1 MVYVTSFAILGP
13 FVKVEGCKM
22 YIVMLKKIWFH
33 FHFILIFGKD
43 PMILPVLSTFFSS
56 SHFSFPF
63 FFFCSFHASF
73 LFLFLFFFCF
83 FCSRFSPLLSFICM
97 LLLFLLQGSTC
108 LFEALFWKFIL
119 SQPSVGW
126 IKMKRYSPTNF
137 SSP

>member
-56 SHFSFPF
+56 SHFSFPLF
-63 FFFCSFHASF
+63 SFCSFHASF
-73 LFLFLFFFCF
+73 LFLFLFFFLLF
-83 FCSRFSPLLSFICM
+83 QFQVLSSSLFYMHATPVFTTRFDLSFWSIVLKIYPFTTQCWVNKD
-97 LLLFLLQGSTC
+97 
-108 LFEALFWKFIL
+108 EKI
-119 SQPSVGW
+119 
-126 IKMKRYSPTNF
+126 
-137 SSP
+137 